1 MIFSP
6 SSNYLVL
13 FLQQG
18 TGNTL
23 TSLMMVNS

>member
-13 FLQQG
+13 FLQQS